1 MVRITGILLQIRH
14 SQFTLGM
21 SLEGWMKL
29 ENLEEEHAESNWS
42 LETLKLW
49 GSLLQHHTTPQGKL
63 TLKTQNL
70 LVTTKAMLQQITYFT
85 HQKYI

>member
-42 LETLKLW
+42 LETLKL
-49 GSLLQHHTTPQGKL
+49 
-63 TLKTQNL
+63 
-70 LVTTKAMLQQITYFT
+70 
-85 HQKYI
+85 